1 MRFPHTFDTI
11 IIIMKEKP
19 FASENSF
26 NYFGLIMK
34 NAVYPLTFRMKFFLT
49 HKLMAQAYI
58 SPAQNRIFFASPL
71 GEIGFSMKPKPAM
84 RYMLS

>member
-1 MRFPHTFDTI
+1 
-11 IIIMKEKP
+11 MKEKP

-49 HKLMAQAYI
+49 HKLMARAYI
-58 SPAQNRIFFASPL
+58 SPAQNRILFRISSGRNRIFYEAETSNA
-71 GEIGFSMKPKPAM
+71 IYAIITSQM
-84 RYMLS
+84 